1 MGRWW
6 QNQCGVWAN
15 GVARDLKMENLRFV
29 FDSIPVLGG
38 LISVSGSIW
47 GLYKWFTDSWPLFFR
62 LSHPKTKKIAIHS
75 NDGNEIRK
83 IRLSLKSSGLYVEK
97 NIQSVSFSD
106 TVCIKDSDVHL
117 IDWESLRL
125 TEKPDEW
132 IMNLLKNQRKSEKSA
147 AIVYAPDKRLPDDLY
162 ADIAEMPNVS
172 VCNQRGRMTND
183 VLVSILVADASK

>member
-1 MGRWW
+1 METLKLVFDGI
-6 QNQCGVWAN
+6 
-15 GVARDLKMENLRFV
+15 RDL
-29 FDSIPVLGG
+29 GA
-38 LISVSGSIW
+38 LISVLGFIW
-47 GLYKWFTDSWPLFFR
+47 GLYKWFTDSWPLFLR
-62 LSHPKTKKIAIHS
+62 LNHPKTKKIAIHS
-75 NDGNEIRK
+75 NDGSGIRK
-83 IRLSLKSSGLYVEK
+83 IRLSLKSSGLYAEK

-106 TVCIKDSDVHL
+106 AVSIKDSDVHL

-132 IMNLLKNQRKSEKSA
+132 LMNLLKNQRKSEKCA

-183 VLVSILVADASK
+183 LLVSILVADASK